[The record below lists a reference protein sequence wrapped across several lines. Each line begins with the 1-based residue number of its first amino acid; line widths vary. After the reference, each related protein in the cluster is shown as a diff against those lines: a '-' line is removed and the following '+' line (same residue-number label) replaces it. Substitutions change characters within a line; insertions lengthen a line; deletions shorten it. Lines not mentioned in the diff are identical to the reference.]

1 MKKMGI
7 VLIGVFIAFFTLK
20 SYFGFNDNSLSVRV
34 DSNLNL
40 SKVKIYKG
48 FFPFDT
54 LKVDKVKELHQLIF
68 NGKQLEKIQS
78 DYGENDFI
86 ILYNDRYYCKV
97 RHNKTNNR
105 QADTYSFKL
114 FKNKDDLKLVLDI
127 TGTDR
132 QKSVKSLLRI
142 PGFTSGVT
150 TKLVTNG
157 KNE

>member
-40 SKVKIYKG
+40 SKVKIYQG

-54 LKVDKVKELHQLIF
+54 LKIDKVKDLQKLIF

-86 ILYNDRYYCKV
+86 IVYENRYYCKV

-105 QADTYSFKL
+105 QSDTYSFKL
-114 FKNKDDLKLVLDI
+114 CKMKDHLKLVIDI
-127 TGTDR
+127 AGTDN
-132 QKSVKSLLRI
+132 QKSVKRLQPIDGCIIRQQYH
-142 PGFTSGVT
+142 
-150 TKLVTNG
+150 
-157 KNE
+157 